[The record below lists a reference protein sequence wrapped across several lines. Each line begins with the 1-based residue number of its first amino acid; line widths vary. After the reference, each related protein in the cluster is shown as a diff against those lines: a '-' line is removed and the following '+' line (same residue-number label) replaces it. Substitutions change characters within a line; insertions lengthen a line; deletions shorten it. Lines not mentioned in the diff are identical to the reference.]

1 MPQKKKEETQ
11 QIEAS
16 VPESYTGINSTYK
29 VIRYHR
35 LLNLGNY
42 ENEAIDIE
50 EAFSK
55 TMPDHVCVIML
66 KQRVEALKKG
76 GFIGKNT
83 TEAIF

>member
-1 MPQKKKEETQ
+1 MPPKKKEETQ
-11 QIEAS
+11 EIKAP

-35 LLNLGNY
+35 LFNLGNY
-42 ENEAIDIE
+42 ENESIDVE

-66 KQRVEALKKG
+66 KQRVEALKLG
-76 GFIGKNT
+76 GVIGKK
-83 TEAIF
+83 TEVPF